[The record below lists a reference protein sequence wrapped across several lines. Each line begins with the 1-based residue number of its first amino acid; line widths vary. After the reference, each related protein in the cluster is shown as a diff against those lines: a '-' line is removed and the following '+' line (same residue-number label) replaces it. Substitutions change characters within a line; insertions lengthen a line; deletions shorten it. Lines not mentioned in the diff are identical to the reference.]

1 MRLNLHTDYALR
13 LLMYLGQ
20 HGGQASVDE
29 VAGSFGISRH
39 HLMKVAQ
46 QLTAL
51 GYIEARRGRGGGVSL
66 AKTATDINI
75 GAVVRALEPT
85 GTFVECFDRKANT
98 CAIAGVCGLQGVLNT
113 ALGDFLSRLDQY
125 TLHDLVP
132 NPARFRAALGMESI
146 GTPAT
151 AG

>member
-1 MRLNLHTDYALR
+1 
-13 LLMYLGQ
+13 
-20 HGGQASVDE
+20 
-29 VAGSFGISRH
+29 
-39 HLMKVAQ
+39 MKVAQ

-51 GYIEARRGRGGGVSL
+51 CYIEARRGRGGGVSL
-66 AKTATDINI
+66 AKAATDINI

-98 CAIAGVCGLQGVLNT
+98 CAIAGVCGLQGVLNM

-132 NPARFRAALGMESI
+132 SPARFRAALGMENL
-146 GTPAT
+146 GTPIT